1 MAAATAVTEWPANLP
16 KRPTHPPV
24 SIVTP
29 TYNRRK
35 FIPML
40 IEHIKAQTYP
50 AERMEW
56 VVFDDGSDPI
66 EDLLKPHEKTL
77 NIRYL
82 RSETKLNV
90 GAKRNRLH
98 AEARGEVIVVMDDDD
113 WYSPE
118 RVAHAVQT
126 LRARKVQIVGSTRN
140 HLYFTDD
147 GSIWETGPFNPNHGT
162 FGTMAYTKAYA
173 VSHPCDE
180 TVTYAE
186 EVAFTKNYS
195 EPLAQLDPMKVMLV
209 MCHSENTFSKHAL
222 RDKPSPVMKR
232 TELKLRTF
240 LRTAAM
246 RDFYARA

>member
-1 MAAATAVTEWPANLP
+1 MAAAAASEWPANLP
-16 KRPTHPPV
+16 KRPTHPSV

-50 AERMEW
+50 AERLEW
-56 VVFDDGSDPI
+56 VVFDDGTDPI
-66 EDLLKPHEKTL
+66 EDLLRPHMSTL
-77 NIRYL
+77 RIRYI
-82 RSETKLNV
+82 RSDTKLNV

-98 AEARGEVIVVMDDDD
+98 DDD
-113 WYSPE
+113 WYSPD
-118 RVAHAVQT
+118 RVSHAVQT
-126 LRARKVQIVGSTRN
+126 LRSRKVALVGSTRN

-147 GSIWETGPFNPNHGT
+147 ESVWETGPFNPNHGT

-173 VSHPCDE
+173 VAHPCDE

-186 EVAFTKNYS
+186 EVAFTKNYT

-209 MCHSENTFSKHAL
+209 ICHSENTFSKHAL

-232 TELKLRTF
+232 TGLKLRTF
-240 LRTAAM
+240 IRNAAM
-246 RDFYARA
+246 REFYAHA